1 MLPSISPPSIFS
13 KEWFDSFWDL
23 SLFHCLDRIT
33 QGQLSKCNLRNTV
46 IVSRTKV
53 ALAKTYSK
61 KFHKFFMKKALM
73 KSSLSQV
80 VGYGLTEKEIHHFLT
95 ALKFFQ
101 NSYSRS
107 PVQHWWTAVPKL
119 ASKNEKGHVVLI
131 KIED

>member
-1 MLPSISPPSIFS
+1 M
-13 KEWFDSFWDL
+13 
-23 SLFHCLDRIT
+23 
-33 QGQLSKCNLRNTV
+33 
-46 IVSRTKV
+46 RTKV
-53 ALAKTYSK
+53 ALVKTYSE

-80 VGYGLTEKEIHHFLT
+80 VGYGLTET